1 MSSRDEEADMEFLFV
16 KDHSVS
22 QQEKVKAFWK
32 FLDAQNCLQPQI
44 GNEKYEFMLSIR

>member
-1 MSSRDEEADMEFLFV
+1 MSSKDEEVDMEFSFI
-16 KDHSVS
+16 KEDSVS

-32 FLDAQNCLQPQI
+32 FLDTQNLHLQK